1 MNTITITSD
10 RDSLSR
16 HFGDDL
22 LVSVCVGQTLE
33 CEISEDGHAEVLYR
47 GVLKFWLDKSLFT
60 VKEELDPREQKY
72 PTVYRQGGCDGR
84 WVATYQCL
92 DLDDAQRYVEKFDD
106 ERVVRWVKYRPE
118 KTEFTNGK
126 GWRTSGLPSTDALRN
141 HIG

>member
-1 MNTITITSD
+1 MTTIIITSD

-22 LVSVCVGQTLE
+22 LVSVCAGQTLE
-33 CEISEDGHAEVLYR
+33 CELNEDGHAEVLYR

-72 PTVYRQGGCDGR
+72 PTVYRQGGCGSR
-84 WVATYQCL
+84 WIATYQFL
-92 DLDDAQRYVEKFDD
+92 DLGDAQRYIDQFDD
-106 ERVVRWVKYRPE
+106 ERIVRWVKYRPE
-118 KTEFTNGK
+118 KVSFTDGK
-126 GWRTSGLPSTDALRN
+126 GWRESGLPSSKALRI